1 GGEWRDGLGMVD
13 ARRATVEANHRRKGW
28 LEPGVAAFALQRLHE
43 RRLLATDVGTGTGRN
58 RHLEVEAAA
67 QNAVPDVACRTRLCH
82 RALHLSPRVGQ
93 LAADIDEGMAH
104 LGRIGG
110 DDDPL
115 NQQVRVQLHQHTIL
129 EGAWL
134 TLVAVD
140 DEVAWPGAGRREEAP
155 LHAGGEAGA
164 TTAAQTRML
173 DLLHQL
179 LRREV

>member
-1 GGEWRDGLGMVD
+1 
-13 ARRATVEANHRRKGW
+13 
-28 LEPGVAAFALQRLHE
+28 
-43 RRLLATDVGTGTGRN
+43 
-58 RHLEVEAAA
+58 
-67 QNAVPDVACRTRLCH
+67 
-82 RALHLSPRVGQ
+82 
-93 LAADIDEGMAH
+93 DEGMAH
-104 LGRIGG
+104 LGCIGG

-179 LRREV
+179 LRREVFERLSKRHIAAAPAVGLDLVNARYLYILGDNARVGAEGQRPLLRHDRLGSLSHITAPSCASHC